1 MTTRT
6 QELGLLGERVA
17 ARWLQR
23 QGWRIVDHRWRSG
36 RRDLDLVA
44 VREATV
50 AFVEVKARRGTW
62 CGGPVAAVG
71 WRKQREL
78 TRSAQAWLEQ
88 RGPVAAP
95 GATTLRFDVVGVV
108 VADRAVRVAH
118 IPDAFA
124 AHRAS
129 G

>member
-6 QELGLLGERVA
+6 QALGLLGERVA

-78 TRSAQAWLEQ
+78 TRSAQAWLDQ
-88 RGPVAAP
+88 RGPVVAP

-108 VADRAVRVAH
+108 VADGAVRVAH
-118 IPDAFA
+118 VESAFA
-124 AHRAS
+124 AHRAA